1 MVIIWGS
8 RMCGKVDIVPGIC
21 HVATSFGHLYYIP
34 LIPTSSML
42 VLAEDS
48 EGTYGVKVP
57 LSFKSILLAW
67 FRSALWVALVVAVVT
82 ALVTFGDPNDGAGW
96 IPIVGAIG
104 ILVMLIVSYRA
115 SFLTRASI
123 ERATQFA
130 EMEELPDEIREVLI
144 ATIKQMHL
152 DRGDVSSVSDS

>member
-82 ALVTFGDPNDGAGW
+82 ALITFGGPNEGAAW
-96 IPIVGAIG
+96 VPIVGAIG
-104 ILVMLIVSYRA
+104 VVVLLILSYR
-115 SFLTRASI
+115 SRFVTHASI

-130 EMEELPDEIREVLI
+130 EMELLPDEIREVLI
-144 ATIKQMHL
+144 AAIKQMHL
-152 DRGDVSSVSDS
+152 DRVDVGSTADA